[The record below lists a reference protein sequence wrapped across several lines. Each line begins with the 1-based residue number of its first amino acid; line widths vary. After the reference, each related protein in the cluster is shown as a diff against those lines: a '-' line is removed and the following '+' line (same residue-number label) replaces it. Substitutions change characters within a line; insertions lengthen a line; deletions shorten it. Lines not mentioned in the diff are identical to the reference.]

1 MNTMGDIFMW
11 SISMLKEN
19 AKRMLSGYYWV
30 ALGASLIFMLLAGG
44 LLGQYRSN
52 TVDVN
57 DYMNEYMN
65 GSDYSVSDDYDFSS
79 EEDIERY
86 FDEYSSAGEAAGED
100 AAEEFEKIFEEAFG
114 DIDTSDTDALVST
127 VFGIVVG
134 AVLLA
139 LVIRFI
145 YSLLFANPLTVGH
158 NRFYLD
164 ARMGNAQVGNVFSQL
179 SGGKYGNT
187 VKTMFLYD
195 LKLWLWGLFT
205 VIPIIYFCVSLVNVF
220 SSDNNYSDY
229 YGMYS
234 LVMQLLGSFMLAM
247 LLYCICLI
255 PQIIKRLSYTMVPYL
270 LAENPQMSQKRAFEI
285 SVNTMKGEKA
295 HYFGLQLSFIGWYI
309 LAGIAGGIV
318 GQIVNKTFGDIGSI
332 SGESIGSIVT
342 MIGMVFLYPYVYAT
356 YAEFYCCMREKAMAM
371 GTASPDELCG
381 VFGKAAQGV
390 PFPGQDAANTMP
402 YQRVDTGNT
411 SSGAYP
417 AYPQNGAQNAQT
429 PVQPVQSSGMDEIDT
444 SSLNEQTAPESRISL
459 EKSKTDDND
468 DYTGPEIK

>member
-1 MNTMGDIFMW
+1 MNIMGDIFMW

-44 LLGQYRSN
+44 LLGQYKSK

-65 GSDYSVSDDYDFSS
+65 GSGYSVSDDYDFNS

-86 FDEYSSAGEAAGED
+86 IEDYSSAGEAAGED
-100 AAEEFEKIFEEAFG
+100 AAEEFEKIFEDAFG
-114 DIDTSDTDALVST
+114 GIDTSDMDSLVST
-127 VFGIVVG
+127 VLGVMIVAFLIAFV
-134 AVLLA
+134 VK
-139 LVIRFI
+139 FI
-145 YSLLFANPLTVGH
+145 YDLLFANPLTVGH

-179 SGGKYGNT
+179 SSGKYGNT

-205 VIPIIYFCVSLVNVF
+205 VIPVIYFGVSFVNTI
-220 SSDNNYSDY
+220 SSAGNMSGSYDDIYSII
-229 YGMYS
+229 
-234 LVMQLLGSFMLAM
+234 MQLLGSFMLAL
-247 LLYCICLI
+247 LLYCICII

-309 LAGIAGGIV
+309 LAGLAGGIV
-318 GQIVNKTFGDIGSI
+318 GQFA
-332 SGESIGSIVT
+332 GESLGSIVT
-342 MIGMVFLYPYVYAT
+342 IIGLVFLYPYVFAT
-356 YAEFYCCMREKAMAM
+356 YAEFYCCMREKAMAT

-381 VFGKAAQGV
+381 VFGKAAQDV
-390 PFPGQDAANTMP
+390 PFPGQDAANSMP
-402 YQRVDTGNT
+402 YQRVDTGAASNGT
-411 SSGAYP
+411 YP
-417 AYPQNGAQNAQT
+417 AYPHNGAQNTQAPAQ
-429 PVQPVQSSGMDEIDT
+429 PAQSGVMDEIDT
-444 SSLNEQTAPESRISL
+444 SALNEQPAPESKVSL
-459 EKSKTDDND
+459 EKPKADEND

>member
-1 MNTMGDIFMW
+1 MGDIFMW

-30 ALGASLIFMLLAGG
+30 AFGASLIFMLLAGG

-65 GSDYSVSDDYDFSS
+65 GSDYSVSDDYDFNS

-100 AAEEFEKIFEEAFG
+100 AAEEFEKIFEDAFG

-139 LVIRFI
+139 LVIRFL

-179 SGGKYGNT
+179 SSGKYGNT

-205 VIPIIYFCVSLVNVF
+205 VIPVIYFVASAVNIA
-220 SSDNNYSDY
+220 SSAENLNIFDYEELYSFT
-229 YGMYS
+229 
-234 LVMQLLGSFMLAM
+234 MQLLGIIMLAF
-247 LLYCICLI
+247 LLYCICII
-255 PQIIKRLSYTMVPYL
+255 PQVIKRLSYTMVPYL

-285 SVNTMKGEKA
+285 SVNTMNGEKA

-309 LAGIAGGIV
+309 LAGLAGGIV
-318 GQIVNKTFGDIGSI
+318 GQFA
-332 SGESIGSIVT
+332 GESLGSIVT
-342 MIGMVFLYPYVYAT
+342 IIGMVFLYPYVFAT
-356 YAEFYCCMREKAMAM
+356 YAEFYCCMREKAMAT
-371 GTASPDELCG
+371 GTASSDELCG
-381 VFGKAAQGV
+381 VFGKAAQDV
-390 PFPGQDAANTMP
+390 PFPGQDAANSMP
-402 YQRVDTGNT
+402 YQRVDTGTASNGT
-411 SSGAYP
+411 YP
-417 AYPQNGAQNAQT
+417 AYPQNGAQNTQT
-429 PVQPVQSSGMDEIDT
+429 PSQPVQSGVMDEIDT
-444 SSLNEQTAPESRISL
+444 SALNEHPAPESRISL
-459 EKSKTDDND
+459 EKPKTDDND

>member
-1 MNTMGDIFMW
+1 MGDIFMW

-44 LLGQYRSN
+44 LLGQYKSK

-65 GSDYSVSDDYDFSS
+65 GSGYSVSDDYDFNS

-86 FDEYSSAGEAAGED
+86 IEDYSSAGEAAGED
-100 AAEEFEKIFEEAFG
+100 AAEEFEKIFEDAFG
-114 DIDTSDTDALVST
+114 GIDTSDMDSLVST
-127 VFGIVVG
+127 VLGVMIVAFLIAFV
-134 AVLLA
+134 VK
-139 LVIRFI
+139 FI
-145 YSLLFANPLTVGH
+145 YDLLFANPLTVGH

-179 SGGKYGNT
+179 SSGKYGNT

-205 VIPIIYFCVSLVNVF
+205 VIPVIYFGVSFVNTI
-220 SSDNNYSDY
+220 SSAGNMSGSYDDIYSII
-229 YGMYS
+229 
-234 LVMQLLGSFMLAM
+234 MQLLGSFMLAL
-247 LLYCICLI
+247 LLYCICII

-309 LAGIAGGIV
+309 LAGLAGGIV
-318 GQIVNKTFGDIGSI
+318 GQFA
-332 SGESIGSIVT
+332 GESLGSIVT
-342 MIGMVFLYPYVYAT
+342 IIGLVFLYPYVFAT
-356 YAEFYCCMREKAMAM
+356 YAEFYCCMREKAMAT

-381 VFGKAAQGV
+381 VFGKAAQDV
-390 PFPGQDAANTMP
+390 PFPGQDAANSMP
-402 YQRVDTGNT
+402 YQRVDTGAASNGT
-411 SSGAYP
+411 YP
-417 AYPQNGAQNAQT
+417 AYPQNGAQNTQT
-429 PVQPVQSSGMDEIDT
+429 PAQPAQSGVMDEIDT
-444 SSLNEQTAPESRISL
+444 SALNEQPAPESKVSL
-459 EKSKTDDND
+459 EKPKADEND

>member
-1 MNTMGDIFMW
+1 MGDIFMW

-57 DYMNEYMN
+57 DYMNGYMD
-65 GSDYSVSDDYDFSS
+65 GSDSSFSDDYDFNS

-86 FDEYSSAGEAAGED
+86 FEDYSSAGEAAGEE
-100 AAEEFEKIFEEAFG
+100 AAEEFEKIFEDAFG
-114 DIDTSDTDALVST
+114 DIDTSDMDSLVST
-127 VFGIVVG
+127 VLGVVIV
-134 AVLLA
+134 AFLLA
-139 LVIRFI
+139 FVIKFL
-145 YSLLFANPLTVGH
+145 YDLLFANPLTVGH

-179 SGGKYGNT
+179 SSGKYGNT

-295 HYFGLQLSFIGWYI
+295 HFFGLQLSFIGWYI
-309 LAGIAGGIV
+309 LAGLAGGIV
-318 GQIVNKTFGDIGSI
+318 GQFA
-332 SGESIGSIVT
+332 GESLGSIVT
-342 MIGMVFLYPYVYAT
+342 IIGMVFLYPYVFAT
-356 YAEFYCCMREKAMAM
+356 YAEFYCCMREKAMAT
-371 GTASPDELCG
+371 GIASSDEFCG
-381 VFGKAAQGV
+381 VFGKAAQDI
-390 PFPGQDAANTMP
+390 PFPGQDAANFMP
-402 YQRVDTGNT
+402 YQRVDTGAASNGT
-411 SSGAYP
+411 YP
-417 AYPQNGAQNAQT
+417 VYPQNGAQNTQA
-429 PVQPVQSSGMDEIDT
+429 PSQPVQSGVMDEIDT
-444 SSLNEQTAPESRISL
+444 SALNEQPAPESNVSL
-459 EKSKTDDND
+459 EKPKADDND

>member
-1 MNTMGDIFMW
+1 MW

-44 LLGQYRSN
+44 LLSQYRSK

-57 DYMNEYMN
+57 DYINEYMGN
-65 GSDYSVSDDYDFSS
+65 SDYSVSDDYDFSS

-127 VFGIVVG
+127 VFGIVIG

-139 LVIRFI
+139 LVIRFL

-179 SGGKYGNT
+179 SSGKYGNT

-205 VIPIIYFCVSLVNVF
+205 LIPVIYFGVSLVNAI
-220 SSDNNYSDY
+220 SSAGNMSEPALDIIYS
-229 YGMYS
+229 
-234 LVMQLLGSFMLAM
+234 VTMQLLGSFMLAI
-247 LLYCICLI
+247 LLYCICII

-318 GQIVNKTFGDIGSI
+318 GQFM
-332 SGESIGSIVT
+332 GESVGSIVT

-356 YAEFYCCMREKAMAM
+356 YAEFYCCMREKAMAT

-444 SSLNEQTAPESRISL
+444 SALNEQPAPESRISL
-459 EKSKTDDND
+459 EKPKTDDND